1 LTFVNSNI
9 IISQIESNKIFF
21 KNMKK
26 VKKYKLKTL
35 SGAKKRFKVTGTGK
49 ILAGCPY
56 KRHNMR
62 KRSLRFI
69 RNTRGM
75 RVLKN
80 AAAKVVLKA
89 IPNGL

>member
-1 LTFVNSNI
+1 
-9 IISQIESNKIFF
+9 
-21 KNMKK
+21 MKK
-26 VKKYKLKTL
+26 IKKYKLKTL
-35 SGAKKRFKVTGTGK
+35 SGAKKRLKITGTGK
-49 ILAGCPY
+49 IMAASSY

-75 RVLKN
+75 RVLKDSTV
-80 AAAKVVLKA
+80 KVILKA